1 MNSNKDINDT
11 TNEQKKNDN
20 STWVKLVNNQVIQ
33 QNNSVLQNA
42 LQINNS
48 NN

>member
-11 TNEQKKNDN
+11 INEQKKNDN

-42 LQINNS
+42 IQNNNS